1 MLKEYKSTN
10 TCSFCKKTFEA
21 KDISNNL
28 CEKCLALEV
37 VKHWLKN
44 DKVKGV
50 QTLSVSRIKMIEW
63 TSDEAMQAAV
73 KLYLVKQKEYYPNA
87 QAMVYGLVTAYYG

>member
-1 MLKEYKSTN
+1 MPKSLRS
-10 TCSFCKKTFEA
+10 CSSCKKPFEA
-21 KDISNNL
+21 KDVRNKL
-28 CEKCLALEV
+28 CGKCLAVEV

-87 QAMVYGLVTAYYG
+87 QAMVYGLVKVYYG